1 MRRTLA
7 ILLLAAP
14 AIAAPVPKESKATDE
29 AKILG
34 TWEMVRYV
42 CYGQEQ
48 ALTRPVSWRLEAD
61 GRGTLTNANGPS
73 PLSYKLLPPETAES
87 DKGIDYNWSD
97 YRFKGL
103 YKVDRDTLIMA
114 VDTGGGKVRA
124 TELGPIKE
132 VWYWEFKRVAS
143 EK

>member
-34 TWEMVRYV
+34 TWEMV

-48 ALTRPVSWRLEAD
+48 ALNRPVSWRLEAD
-61 GRGTLTNANGPS
+61 G
-73 PLSYKLLPPETAES
+73 
-87 DKGIDYNWSD
+87 
-97 YRFKGL
+97 
-103 YKVDRDTLIMA
+103 
-114 VDTGGGKVRA
+114 
-124 TELGPIKE
+124 
-132 VWYWEFKRVAS
+132 
-143 EK
+143 